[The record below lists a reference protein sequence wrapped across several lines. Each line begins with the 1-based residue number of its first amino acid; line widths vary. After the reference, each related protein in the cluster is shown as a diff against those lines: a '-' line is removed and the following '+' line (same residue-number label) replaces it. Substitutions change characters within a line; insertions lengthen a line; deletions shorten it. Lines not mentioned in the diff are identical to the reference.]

1 MTDSRI
7 ARCRQALQHN
17 GFEVEY
23 LSNTRKAGEYL
34 RTLIEQSH
42 PHSVSFGDSMTLYAT
57 GIIAWL
63 RSQTDIPFIDTF
75 EPGVRFKDLIERR
88 REALTCELFL
98 TGVNAVG
105 EDGTLHWQALLS
117 DLFLTGANA
126 VTEKGELV
134 WLDMIGNRIAPIA
147 FGPRKVVLVAGRN
160 KIVRDTAE
168 AYTRIREIAAPQN
181 VARHEGFKTPCAM
194 TGRCHDCNSPQ
205 RICNERLILHK
216 CHPTGRITVVLI
228 NDELGL

>member
-105 EDGTLHWQALLS
+105 EDGTLY
-117 DLFLTGANA
+117 
-126 VTEKGELV
+126 

>member
-23 LSNTRKAGEYL
+23 LSNTRKVGEYL

-105 EDGTLHWQALLS
+105 EDGTLH
-117 DLFLTGANA
+117 
-126 VTEKGELV
+126 

>member
-105 EDGTLHWQALLS
+105 EDGTLHW
-117 DLFLTGANA
+117 
-126 VTEKGELV
+126 
-134 WLDMIGNRIAPIA
+134 LDMIGNRIAPIA

-168 AYTRIREIAAPQN
+168 AYTRIRDIAAPQN

>member
-105 EDGTLHWQALLS
+105 EDGTLHW
-117 DLFLTGANA
+117 
-126 VTEKGELV
+126 
-134 WLDMIGNRIAPIA
+134 LDMIGNRIAPIA

-181 VARHEGFKTPCAM
+181 VDRHEGFKTPCAM

>member
-105 EDGTLHWQALLS
+105 EDGTLHW
-117 DLFLTGANA
+117 
-126 VTEKGELV
+126 
-134 WLDMIGNRIAPIA
+134 LDMIGNRIAPIA
-147 FGPRKVVLVAGRN
+147 FGPAIKLYETQQKLIPGFGRLLPRKTWPGMKDSKLPV
-160 KIVRDTAE
+160 
-168 AYTRIREIAAPQN
+168 P
-181 VARHEGFKTPCAM
+181 
-194 TGRCHDCNSPQ
+194 
-205 RICNERLILHK
+205 
-216 CHPTGRITVVLI
+216 
-228 NDELGL
+228 

>member
-23 LSNTRKAGEYL
+23 LANTRKAGEYL

-105 EDGTLHWQALLS
+105 EDGTLH
-117 DLFLTGANA
+117 
-126 VTEKGELV
+126 

-216 CHPTGRITVVLI
+216 CHPTGRITVFLI
-228 NDELGL
+228 NDDLWL

>member
-105 EDGTLHWQALLS
+105 EDGTLHW
-117 DLFLTGANA
+117 
-126 VTEKGELV
+126 
-134 WLDMIGNRIAPIA
+134 LDMIGNRIAPIA

-228 NDELGL
+228 NDALGL

>member
-42 PHSVSFGDSMTLYAT
+42 PYSVSFGDSMTLYAT

-105 EDGTLHWQALLS
+105 EDGTLH
-117 DLFLTGANA
+117 
-126 VTEKGELV
+126 

>member
-105 EDGTLHWQALLS
+105 EDGTLY
-117 DLFLTGANA
+117 
-126 VTEKGELV
+126 

-216 CHPTGRITVVLI
+216 CHPAGRITVVLI

>member
-105 EDGTLHWQALLS
+105 EDGTLHW
-117 DLFLTGANA
+117 
-126 VTEKGELV
+126 
-134 WLDMIGNRIAPIA
+134 LDMIGNRIAPIA

-205 RICNERLILHK
+205 RICNERLIFHK

>member
-105 EDGTLHWQALLS
+105 EYGALH
-117 DLFLTGANA
+117 
-126 VTEKGELV
+126 

>member
-23 LSNTRKAGEYL
+23 LSNTRKPGEYL

-105 EDGTLHWQALLS
+105 EDGTLH
-117 DLFLTGANA
+117 
-126 VTEKGELV
+126 

>member
-105 EDGTLHWQALLS
+105 EDGTLY
-117 DLFLTGANA
+117 
-126 VTEKGELV
+126 

-194 TGRCHDCNSPQ
+194 TGRCHDCNSPK

>member
-105 EDGTLHWQALLS
+105 EDGTLHW
-117 DLFLTGANA
+117 
-126 VTEKGELV
+126 
-134 WLDMIGNRIAPIA
+134 LDMIGNRIAAIA

-216 CHPTGRITVVLI
+216 CHPTGRITGVLI

>member
-88 REALTCELFL
+88 REALSCELFL
-98 TGVNAVG
+98 PGVNAVG
-105 EDGTLHWQALLS
+105 EDGTLH
-117 DLFLTGANA
+117 
-126 VTEKGELV
+126 

>member
-105 EDGTLHWQALLS
+105 EDGTLHW
-117 DLFLTGANA
+117 
-126 VTEKGELV
+126 
-134 WLDMIGNRIAPIA
+134 LDTIGNRIAPIA

>member
-105 EDGTLHWQALLS
+105 EDGTLHW
-117 DLFLTGANA
+117 
-126 VTEKGELV
+126 
-134 WLDMIGNRIAPIA
+134 LDMIGNRIAPIA

-168 AYTRIREIAAPQN
+168 AYTRIREIAAPQS